1 MQQLQ
6 LKNDFPVFEHY
17 PELVYLDSAA
27 TSQKPRVVIEA
38 VQQFYTRENANIHR
52 GLYPLAA
59 RATARYEAVREKV
72 AHFIGAASP
81 AEIVYT
87 SGTTDGINLVAQGF
101 LAPRLQ
107 PGDEILLTMMEHHA
121 NLIPW
126 QQLALQK
133 GARLRI
139 VPVDAT
145 GTLSMA
151 AFQELLSPRTA
162 MVACTH
168 ISNTLGTINPV
179 EELIALVR
187 AYRPEIP
194 VLLDAAQSAAH
205 YELQVQRMDC
215 DFLVFSGHKLFGPT
229 GIGVLYGK
237 AAQLEQMQP
246 VRFGG
251 DMIESVSFEQA
262 TFAQVPTRF
271 EAGTTHIAGVIGLG
285 AAIDYLGQLDRSQIR
300 ASLSALRQEASER
313 LAAIDGLRLVGTAAT
328 KSAIVS
334 FVLEQ
339 AHPHD
344 IASFLGAAN
353 IAIRAGHHCTQ
364 PLMDAWELPG
374 TVRASFSLYNTP
386 EDVERLVKAVQEIS
400 VFFA

>member
-6 LKNDFPVFEHY
+6 LKKDFPVFEDY

-27 TSQKPRVVIEA
+27 TSQKPRRVIEA
-38 VQQFYTRENANIHR
+38 IQQFYTRENANIHR

-72 AHFIGAASP
+72 AHFIGAASS

-126 QQLALQK
+126 QQLAIRK

-145 GTLSMA
+145 GTLSMT
-151 AFQELLSPRTA
+151 AFQEFLSPRTV

-179 EELIALVR
+179 EELVALVR
-187 AYRPEIP
+187 TYRPEIP
-194 VLLDAAQSAAH
+194 VLIDAAQSAAH
-205 YELQVQRMDC
+205 YELQVQQIDC

-262 TFAQVPTRF
+262 TFAGVPTRF

-285 AAIDYLGQLDRSQIR
+285 AAIDYLNELDRSQIR
-300 ASLSALRQEASER
+300 ASLSTLRQEASER
-313 LAAIDGLRLVGTAAT
+313 LAAIEGLRLVGTAAA

-334 FVLEQ
+334 FVLDQ

-364 PLMDAWELPG
+364 PLMDSWELPG
-374 TVRASFSLYNTP
+374 TVRASFALYNTR
-386 EDVERLVKAVQEIS
+386 EDVDRLVKAVQEIS